1 MHALI
6 AAVALALPPAVP
18 AAPATAPAAAVPSRA
33 SQPETGERIARITIA
48 RMKVRGPV
56 REGVTRRVLAR
67 GIGHYPGTAMPGE
80 TGNAVLLAHRTTFRA
95 PFARIGRMRA
105 SDRITVK
112 AGGRTF
118 VYRAYGKRVISPRR
132 TSVLAPV
139 PFRWGA
145 TPREAV
151 LTLVSCHPPGSDRA
165 RLVVL
170 ARLEPGRGAW

>member
-6 AAVALALPPAVP
+6 AAAVAALALPPA
-18 AAPATAPAAAVPSRA
+18 APAVPGAPAVLSRA
-33 SQPETGERIARITIA
+33 PGPDIGERIARITIS

-67 GIGHYPGTAMPGE
+67 GIGHHPRTAMPGE
-80 TGNAVLLAHRTTFRA
+80 IGNAVLLAHRTTYKA
-95 PFARIGRMRA
+95 PFRRIGRMRA
-105 SDRITVK
+105 GDRVTVT

-118 VYRAYGKRVISPRR
+118 VYRAYGKRVISPRK

-145 TPREAV
+145 APRESV
-151 LTLVSCHPPGSDRA
+151 LTLISCHPPGSDRR

-170 ARLEPGRGAW
+170 ARLEPAAGTR